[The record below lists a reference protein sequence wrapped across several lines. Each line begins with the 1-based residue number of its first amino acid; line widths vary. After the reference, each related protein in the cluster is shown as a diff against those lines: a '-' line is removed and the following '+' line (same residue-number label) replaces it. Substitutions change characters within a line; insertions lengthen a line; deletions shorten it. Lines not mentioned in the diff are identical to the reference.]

1 MGIYYQFFTDVF
13 DVHTES
19 VIFFKKMRNLESIQ
33 IISKNKCWQAA
44 LRNLWS
50 ASETLHFLFV
60 DLKRE
65 NERILPIFKYNIQE
79 SFYFY

>member
-19 VIFFKKMRNLESIQ
+19 VIFLKKIRNLESIQ
-33 IISKNKCWQAA
+33 TISKNKCWQAS

-50 ASETLHFLFV
+50 ASETLHFFIYLW
-60 DLKRE
+60 
-65 NERILPIFKYNIQE
+65 ISQE
-79 SFYFY
+79 KMKEFFQYLQCNV